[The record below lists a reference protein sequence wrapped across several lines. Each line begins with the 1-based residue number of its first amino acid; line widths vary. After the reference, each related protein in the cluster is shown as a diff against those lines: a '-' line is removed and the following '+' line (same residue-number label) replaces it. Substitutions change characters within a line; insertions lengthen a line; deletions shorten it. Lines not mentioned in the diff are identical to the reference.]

1 MKFSQIPG
9 LHDTSRLLVDAIG
22 SDHLA
27 HAQLFAGAEGS
38 LALPLA
44 LATAAYIHC
53 EQRGDDSCGVCP
65 ACVKSMKYIHP
76 DTYFVVPLIKTD
88 KDVDDDQR
96 NSTLKQ
102 WRSFLLES
110 PFGVPN
116 DWAMV
121 ASAGEDKKNLII
133 PRSESR
139 HIVRT
144 LALKPFESRYKV
156 MILWQPELLHDS
168 AANGI
173 LKILEEPPPQTYF
186 ILVSYAADQLLPT
199 ILSRTQILPVPL
211 LDDAVI
217 AEYLKTHH
225 RIDETAAERLALL
238 ADGSLAQAI
247 RLSEGDDED
256 HFDEFIPWIEA
267 CANGDVGTL
276 VAMAENFHG
285 LDKVRQRNR
294 LSFAMSMMRETL
306 LELYQAHDIQRAQPA
321 HLEFVQRFAPLANLN
336 VVQAAYDLINDG
348 LLHLERNGS
357 AKMIYLDL
365 SLGITGALRQGRTAT
380 V

>member
-9 LHDTSRLLVDAIG
+9 LQTTSRLIVDAVRN
-22 SDHLA
+22 DHLA
-27 HAQLFAGAEGS
+27 HAQMFAGAEGS

-53 EQRGDDSCGVCP
+53 EQRGEDACGVCA

-76 DTYFVVPLIKTD
+76 DTHFVVPLIKSD
-88 KDVDDDQR
+88 KDVDDDLR
-96 NSTLKQ
+96 NSTLKL
-102 WRSFLLES
+102 WRSFLIES
-110 PFGVPN
+110 PFGVPD
-116 DWAMV
+116 DWATIV
-121 ASAGEDKKNLII
+121 SEGEDKKNLLI
-133 PRSESR
+133 PTSESR
-139 HIVRT
+139 HIVKT
-144 LALKPFESRYKV
+144 LSLKSFESRYKV
-156 MILWQPELLHDS
+156 MILWQPELLHPN

-211 LDDAVI
+211 LDDVTI
-217 AEYLKTHH
+217 ANYLKEHH
-225 RIDETAAERLALL
+225 QLDDAAAKRLALL
-238 ADGSLAQAI
+238 ADGNLAQAI
-247 RLSEGDDED
+247 HLTEGDDED
-256 HFDEFIPWIEA
+256 HFDEFVQWMEA
-267 CANGDVGTL
+267 CANADVGTL
-276 VAMAENFHG
+276 VGMADNFHG

-306 LELYQAHDIQRAQPA
+306 LELYEARDIQRAQPA
-321 HLEFVQRFAPLANLN
+321 HLDFVRRFAPLTSLN
-336 VVQAAYDLINDG
+336 VVQTAYDLLNEG
-348 LLHLERNGS
+348 LMHLERNGS

-365 SLGITGALRQGRTAT
+365 SLGISGALRQDRKAT

>member
-1 MKFSQIPG
+1 MKFAQIPG
-9 LHDTSRLLVDAIG
+9 LHDTSRLVADAIRT
-22 SDHLA
+22 DHLA

-53 EQRGDDSCGVCP
+53 EQRGDDACGVCP
-65 ACVKSMKYIHP
+65 ACAKSMKYIHP
-76 DTYFVVPLIKTD
+76 DTHFVVPLIKTD
-88 KDVDDDQR
+88 KEVDDDQR
-96 NSTLKQ
+96 NTTLKQ
-102 WRSFLLES
+102 LRSFLTES

-116 DWAMV
+116 DWAIAV
-121 ASAGEDKKNLII
+121 SSGEDKKNLII

-139 HIVRT
+139 HIVKT
-144 LALKPFESRYKV
+144 LSLKSFESPYKV

-173 LKILEEPPPQTYF
+173 LKILEEPPPNTYF

-211 LDDAVI
+211 LDDEAI
-217 AEYLKTHH
+217 TNYLKEHH
-225 RIDETAAERLALL
+225 QLDEAAAKRLALL
-238 ADGSLAQAI
+238 ADGNLAQAI
-247 RLSEGDDED
+247 RLTAGEDED
-256 HFDEFIPWIEA
+256 HFDEFIQWMEA
-267 CANGDVGTL
+267 CANGDVGAL
-276 VAMAENFHG
+276 VAMADNFHL

-306 LELYQAHDIQRAQPA
+306 LELYGAHDIQRAQPA
-321 HLEFVQRFAPLANLN
+321 HLDFVRRFAPLTSLN
-336 VVQAAYDLINDG
+336 VVQTAYDLLNDG

-365 SLGITGALRQGRTAT
+365 SLGISGALRQGRTAT

>member
-1 MKFSQIPG
+1 MKFSRIPG
-9 LHDTSRLLVDAIG
+9 LRDTSRLLVDAIR
-22 SDHLA
+22 SDHMA

-38 LALPLA
+38 LSLPLA
-44 LATAAYIHC
+44 LASATFIHC
-53 EQRGDDSCGVCP
+53 EQRGEDACGVCP

-76 DTYFVVPLIKTD
+76 DTYFIVPLIKTD
-88 KDVDDDQR
+88 RDVDDDQR

-116 DWAMV
+116 DWAMAV
-121 ASAGEDKKNLII
+121 SAGEDKKNLLI

-139 HIVRT
+139 HIVKT
-144 LALKPFESRYKV
+144 LALRPFESRYKV
-156 MILWQPELLHDS
+156 MIIWQPELLHDT

-186 ILVSYAADQLLPT
+186 ILVSYATDQLLPT

-211 LDDAVI
+211 LDDKVI
-217 AEYLKTHH
+217 ADYLATHH
-225 RIDETAAERLALL
+225 QVDPVAAERLALL

-256 HFDEFIPWIEA
+256 HFDEFVSWIEA
-267 CANGDVGTL
+267 CANRDFGTL
-276 VAMAENFHG
+276 VAMAEGFHG
-285 LDKVRQRNR
+285 LDKVAQRNR
-294 LSFAMSMMRETL
+294 LSFAMNMMRETL
-306 LELYQAHDIQRAQPA
+306 LELYGAHDIQRAQSA
-321 HLEFVQRFAPLANLN
+321 HLEFVGRFAPLASLQ
-336 VVQAAYDLINDG
+336 VVQGAYDLINEG
-348 LLHLERNGS
+348 LLHMERNGS

-365 SLGITGALRQGRTAT
+365 SLGIARALRQGRTAT
-380 V
+380 A